1 MARTGRTLAG
11 QTLWTCAEVKL
22 LCRFYPD
29 YKRACAALPGRSFNA
44 IKSKAFRL
52 GITRPL
58 RVWSDDDL
66 ERLKG
71 PYRQG
76 MPIREIMALLLGE
89 TAKQIWRRAAHSGWR
104 RPRKPPK
111 ATGLMADDTVRERAF
126 AHRLTL
132 RDLADLSRTRGYF
145 LRKPSRTNWRNIGK
159 AVKVLE
165 GRMSIVWSA
174 R

>member
-76 MPIREIMALLLGE
+76 MPIREIMALLLGK

-111 ATGLMADDTVRERAF
+111 ATGLMADDTVRARAF